1 MNKNRN
7 LTRAEYKNLI
17 TEFSKMSMGS
27 NQYLLTETIAETI
40 LGSEIGFLIRGT
52 RMAGIFGSYF
62 GPANNFMNAIKPPM
76 TIGNLLKNLNH
87 MVTKVPTHQ
96 RTRVAQA
103 LVNHCN
109 KLLTNSPFKGF
120 GSFTA
125 SGEGTIT
132 FQSAISGASGTIAT
146 VVGFGSIL
154 GAMLSLG
161 YAGYKWATKS
171 DVENALRKGAKV
183 QQGAGRGILREDA
196 SLKGKVAFGG
206 TNLLVSVKDSTA
218 IGQSILAA
226 LEYVMKNEANED
238 GTYKPATM
246 RASAAAPEG
255 IEHKNAARHLEDANT
270 IIRLTTEKF
279 SMFGGK
285 PILSKELIEQRYN
298 QHFIDPLNE
307 KIRKIN
313 ADIKSALD
321 NPESETE
328 EEQPGESQSDK
339 VGATKADKFT
349 KYAGNDKLK
358 KALVAAFKK
367 AFEEEIDGVI
377 QIESLPD
384 PKTGERPL
392 RIKKSEGFNG
402 YVKLYNA
409 VKNDKDLN
417 PDGDHL
423 TPQFFLNLLKRVY
436 SKRLTVT
443 QEILDN
449 EGVEGINESLSRGSL
464 YRRRYYGRY

>member
-1 MNKNRN
+1 MSKNRN
-7 LTRAEYKNLI
+7 LSRREYKELI
-17 TEFSKMSMGS
+17 VEFSKMNMGS
-27 NQYLLTETIAETI
+27 GQYLLTETIAETI

-87 MVTKVPTHQ
+87 MVTKVPAHQ

-132 FQSAISGASGTIAT
+132 FQSAISGASGAIAT

-183 QQGAGRGILREDA
+183 QQGAGKGILRENA

-226 LEYVMKNEANED
+226 LEYAMKTEANED
-238 GTYKPATM
+238 GTFKPATM

-270 IIRLTTEKF
+270 IISLTTEKF
-279 SMFGGK
+279 SMFGGE

-321 NPESETE
+321 NPESERE
-328 EEQPGESQSDK
+328 EEQPGESQRDDK
-339 VGATKADKFT
+339 VGATKTDKFA
-349 KYAGNDKLK
+349 KYAGNNKLK
-358 KALVAAFKK
+358 NALVDAFKK
-367 AFEEEIDGVI
+367 AVSEDGGTLI
-377 QIESLPD
+377 LDKYDGMELSADFP
-384 PKTGERPL
+384 
-392 RIKKSEGFNG
+392 S
-402 YVKLYNA
+402 YVKLYKK
-409 VKNDKDLN
+409 VKSDKDFN
-417 PDGDHL
+417 PEGGDMS
-423 TPQFFLNLLKRVY
+423 PQFFLNVLKSVFP
-436 SKRLTVT
+436 KKLQGA